1 MTKSEGAHF
10 LSAAQAPAAPGAPS
24 ASSALEGAIA
34 SLSADVVR
42 DLGIALSESVER
54 QIEEALAEL
63 DLEQTHS
70 VIFFGAKAQQQLA
83 QISEQMLEKV
93 KVKEIGPAGDLL
105 TQMVQKLKEFQVPD
119 VQPGERPGFL
129 ARLLGI
135 KSDIERFL
143 SEYDD
148 VKVKIEQIADELER
162 HKTKLLTDIVYLDKL
177 YEANLEY
184 LKVLEVYIAAGRTK
198 LKELDERIIPALARA
213 VEERGDMVEA
223 QKLRDLRSLRD
234 DLERRVHDLLLTRQV
249 TLQSLPSIRLVQE
262 NDKALVTKI
271 NSTLANTVPL
281 WKQQLAQAITIY
293 RSGKAAEAVKAATD
307 LTNELLRANAEN
319 LRKVNVQ
326 VREQFERGV
335 FDLEAI
341 KQAHATLI
349 ATIED
354 SLRIADEAKKRR
366 AQAEQELI
374 KLEDELKHALSAAA
388 ARARAITPPAG
399 STA

>member
-184 LKVLEVYIAAGRTK
+184 LKVLEVYIAAGRAK

>member
-24 ASSALEGAIA
+24 ASAALEGAIA

-63 DLEQTHS
+63 DLEQTRS

-177 YEANLEY
+177 YAANLEY
-184 LKVLEVYIAAGRTK
+184 LKVLEVYIAAGRAK

>member
-93 KVKEIGPAGDLL
+93 KAKEIGPAGDLL

-184 LKVLEVYIAAGRTK
+184 LKVLEVYIAAGRAK

-335 FDLEAI
+335 FDLEAV